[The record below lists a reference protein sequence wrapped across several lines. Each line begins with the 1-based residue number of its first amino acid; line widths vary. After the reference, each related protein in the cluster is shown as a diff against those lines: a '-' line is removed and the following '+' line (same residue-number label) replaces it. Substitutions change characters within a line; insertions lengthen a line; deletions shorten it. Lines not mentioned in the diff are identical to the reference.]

1 MAYLE
6 ENTELEYAGNVY
18 VSQGRTVDTAH
29 LVASETLSRDQFY
42 VGMTRGRE
50 RNTAHVVT
58 GPADPAGMTRAERE
72 AYAAAEIQRAAEMLQ
87 HGDKAGAMAVSVIPP
102 EPEGMRERA
111 PWEAVLAG
119 IMHRDDPA
127 VAALEEMKAAQDL
140 IMNTRHLLTLSEAFW
155 WKEVVPQI
163 DEAVRQRIGPQEYER
178 YLRDPERPAFLQ
190 QLRTHEI
197 GGRSDRRLAGRDHSQ
212 AAGRRPVDRRGASRP
227 PGKRTAPGA
236 GEDGNLG

>member
-72 AYAAAEIQRAAEMLQ
+72 AYAR
-87 HGDKAGAMAVSVIPP
+87 S
-102 EPEGMRERA
+102 R
-111 PWEAVLAG
+111 
-119 IMHRDDPA
+119 DPA
-127 VAALEEMKAAQDL
+127 GRGDAPA
-140 IMNTRHLLTLSEAFW
+140 R
-155 WKEVVPQI
+155 
-163 DEAVRQRIGPQEYER
+163 RQ
-178 YLRDPERPAFLQ
+178 
-190 QLRTHEI
+190 
-197 GGRSDRRLAGRDHSQ
+197 GRGRWPY
-212 AAGRRPVDRRGASRP
+212 R
-227 PGKRTAPGA
+227 
-236 GEDGNLG
+236 